1 MPSPSLA
8 GRVTFGVAVVGVA
21 FVATA
26 GLTSPV
32 AAPPRPL
39 AAGRD
44 AQPIPSTRL
53 TADRRGP
60 AGADRRLAALRPA
73 ALTGPTAALAA
84 RHRRAVRQL
93 SAATAGPQVSS
104 VVPVEGAPGWPVSLS
119 GKRFRHVT
127 SVSFGRISAS
137 FTVTSAS
144 RIVTTIPAGAQSGR
158 ITVTTSAGHGQS
170 PTFSVTPVQ
179 TLEPGETLPSA
190 DALLSKDGHY
200 TLTMQGNG
208 NLVYH
213 VTGTSQDIWTSRSAG
228 HPGAY
233 LTMVSNGNLV
243 VYAATGATTL
253 WSSKTTGHGPARLVA
268 QTNGS
273 LDAYQGSTRTWTAGG
288 HDATLESGER
298 LQPGWFLSSTT
309 GYRLTMAKA
318 GNLVETGPKGTVW
331 STSTAGHDGTA
342 LVMRADGN
350 LVLRAPG
357 KTLWS
362 TKTAGHHGAR
372 LALQSTGVLAVRYQ
386 GRILWASKKAPTP
399 PPARL
404 TLGQWAGPKG
414 PGAAHTDYGYPYPD
428 PSACT
433 DHGAC
438 VADKWAFYRGQCTSW
453 VAYRLNELNGIAFT
467 NSFGGQ
473 GTWADAVNWG
483 PQARKLKIKVN
494 GTPALGSI
502 AWYGPTK
509 SAPDGHVAY
518 VEKVNSPTSIVMSEM
533 NYDADN
539 GFWVHTITQAT
550 GDWPTDF
557 LHIADR

>member
-1 MPSPSLA
+1 MPSASLA
-8 GRVTFGVAVVGVA
+8 GRLTFAAGTIGVA
-21 FVATA
+21 FLATV

-32 AAPPRPL
+32 PTAPHQRPAGHAQLTPLTKLTTDRRAPAAAAP
-39 AAGRD
+39 
-44 AQPIPSTRL
+44 
-53 TADRRGP
+53 
-60 AGADRRLAALRPA
+60 RLAAFGPA
-73 ALTGPTAALAA
+73 TLTAHRAAP
-84 RHRRAVRQL
+84 HRRAVGPR
-93 SAATAGPQVSS
+93 SAAAAGPLVSS
-104 VVPVEGAPGWPVSLS
+104 VVPAAGAPGWPVSLS

-127 SVSFGRISAS
+127 SVSFGGTGAS
-137 FTVTSAS
+137 FTVTSAT
-144 RIVTTIPAGAQSGR
+144 RIVATIPPGAHSGR

-190 DALLSKDGHY
+190 DALISRDGHY

-213 VTGTSQDIWTSRSAG
+213 VTRSSQALWSSRTAG

-233 LTMVSNGNLV
+233 LTMLSNGNLV
-243 VYAATGATTL
+243 LYAATGATTL
-253 WSSKTTGHGPARLVA
+253 WSAKTAGRGPARLVA

-273 LDAYQGSTRTWTAGG
+273 LGTYQGSTLTWTAGG

-298 LQPGWFLSSTT
+298 LQPGWFLSSAS
-309 GYRLTMAKA
+309 GYWLTMAKT
-318 GNLVETGPKGTVW
+318 GNLVETNTKGTIW
-331 STSTAGHDGTA
+331 STSTAGHDA
-342 LVMRADGN
+342 AVLIMRTNGN
-350 LVLRAPG
+350 LVLRDPA

-362 TKTAGHHGAR
+362 SKTAGHHGAR
-372 LALQSTGVLAVRYQ
+372 LAVQSTGVLAVRYR
-386 GRILWASKKAPTP
+386 GHILWASKTAPKAPP
-399 PPARL
+399 KQL
-404 TLGQWAGPKG
+404 TLGKWTGRNG
-414 PGAAHTDYGYPYPD
+414 PGAAHTYYAYPYPD

-453 VAYRLNELNGIAFT
+453 VAYRLNELNGAAFT
-467 NSFGGQ
+467 NSYGGQ
-473 GTWADAVNWG
+473 GTWGDAVNWG
-483 PQARKLKIKVN
+483 PHARKLKIKVN

-509 SAPDGHVAY
+509 AAPDGHVAY
-518 VEKVNSPTSIVMSEM
+518 VEKVNSATSIVMSEM
-533 NYDADN
+533 NFDSDN

-557 LHIADR
+557 IHLADR